1 MNKDLINFLL
11 FCAVCFIIYIVF
23 RNVNFIKNTNKE
35 GLANNTTPATNSAS
49 SATSTTNGIA
59 GNSTAY
65 ASTIK
70 SATIALQDQLLI
82 NQYQTDY
89 ETVILNL
96 DDYISNLMLSTALNI
111 NTSNTNNTSSFQL
124 LSQLQNSKQALN
136 SVMKFIDSS

>member
-1 MNKDLINFLL
+1 MNKDLMNFLL
-11 FCAVCFIIYIVF
+11 FCVVCVIIYIVF
-23 RNVNFIKNTNKE
+23 RNFNFSNKE
-35 GLANNTTPATNSAS
+35 GLTNNTTTAASSAASSAS
-49 SATSTTNGIA
+49 SANGIA

-65 ASTIK
+65 ASAIK
-70 SATIALQDQLLI
+70 AATVALQDQLLVS
-82 NQYQTDY
+82 QYQTDY

-111 NTSNTNNTSSFQL
+111 NTSSSNNTASFQL